1 MSFKK
6 KFQIIATYFFPT
18 LHLQTAYQK
27 QLLAFSVIVKKF
39 LKGKFQ
45 KLSPEMFYKKW
56 YH

>member
-1 MSFKK
+1 MYFKK

-18 LHLQTAYQK
+18 LHLQTVYQK
-27 QLLAFSVIVKKF
+27 QLLAFSVIVKNF